1 MPKVFDTATECKL
14 LYSGPTRNESAI
26 ILLRSKFA
34 ALAQRINI
42 PDLTKEKMLLVAS
55 ELVHNNIKHAEGR
68 GLIQVWQ
75 QPGPILDVLTLDYGP
90 GIADLAKAEEDGY
103 STSNTFGKGLGAI
116 RRLSDESYIY
126 SQPEHFGQTK
136 KWSGT
141 VFLARFILN
150 THKDFTP
157 TKIGLFSRSLSDK
170 RHNGERGEQAGDS

>member
-1 MPKVFDTATECKL
+1 
-14 LYSGPTRNESAI
+14 
-26 ILLRSKFA
+26 
-34 ALAQRINI
+34 
-42 PDLTKEKMLLVAS
+42 MLLVAS

-75 QPGPILDVLTLDYGP
+75 QPGPILDILTLDYGP

-141 VFLARFILN
+141 VFLARFISGKNPGFQRL
-150 THKDFTP
+150 KILVFTQN
-157 TKIGLFSRSLSDK
+157 KEIGRA
-170 RHNGERGEQAGDS
+170 HV